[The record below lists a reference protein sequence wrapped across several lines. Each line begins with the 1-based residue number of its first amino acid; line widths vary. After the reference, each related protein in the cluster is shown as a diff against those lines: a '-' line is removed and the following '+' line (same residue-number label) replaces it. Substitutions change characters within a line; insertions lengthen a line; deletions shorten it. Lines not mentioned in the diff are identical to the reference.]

1 MDHAWS
7 ERVLQLCLDLGWM
20 DGRIVGVLRE
30 RVQVLFVFEVVK
42 AMWVEIV
49 SGLGVLQRV

>member
-42 AMWVEIV
+42 TMWV
-49 SGLGVLQRV
+49 